1 MADRDPQPDVAM
13 DDANLDEAL
22 DEPDE
27 HGPKFGRTHL
37 EEGDGP

>member
-1 MADRDPQPDVAM
+1 VADRDPQPDVAM
-13 DDANLDEAL
+13 DDPDLDEAL

-27 HGPKFGRTHL
+27 HGPKFRAPHL

>member
-1 MADRDPQPDVAM
+1 M
-13 DDANLDEAL
+13 DDPDLDEAL

-27 HGPKFGRTHL
+27 HGPKFRAPHL